1 MRYALHRRVIQL
13 FLAMVVLLIVAP
25 VAAQVF
31 MFGGMSVGVP
41 FEFYRA
47 TSAPPPSLAATFSAD
62 MLALDLLLY
71 YAAAIGCVVVVDK
84 RTQRKSG
91 RSSQTTVSG

>member
-13 FLAMVVLLIVAP
+13 FLAMVVLLIVVP
-25 VAAQVF
+25 VAAQVLR
-31 MFGGMSVGVP
+31 FGGMSVGIP
-41 FEFYRA
+41 LEFYRF
-47 TSAPPPSLAATFSAD
+47 TSAPPPSFGATFSAD

-84 RTQRKSG
+84 RKQRKA
-91 RSSQTTVSG
+91 RSPSRTAVSG